1 MTKLEPNGMPEG
13 HPFDPE
19 FEISPTGVAER
30 MAVDEPFVL
39 IDCRTDQEREI
50 AMIAESIHAP
60 LHELHQHLEDL
71 REHEDTEIAVY
82 CHHGVRSRQV
92 LMVLREAG
100 FSDVRSMA
108 GGIELWSQ
116 TVDATVPTY

>member
-1 MTKLEPNGMPEG
+1 MTHPEPSGMPEG
-13 HPFDPE
+13 HHFDPE
-19 FEISPTGVAER
+19 IEISPKQVADRLDREK
-30 MAVDEPFVL
+30 PFIL

-50 AMIAESIHAP
+50 AVISTSIHAP
-60 LHELHQHLEDL
+60 LHELHLHLEDL

-92 LMVLREAG
+92 TMALREAG

-108 GGIELWSQ
+108 GGIDLWSQ
-116 TVDATVPTY
+116 TIDTAVPTY